1 MNTSHANPTIDVPLA
16 SDEPGTPGS
25 DAADNAARTID
36 AARERAT
43 EALESTRAW
52 IVANPAAAIGLAVGT
67 GFLVG
72 RVARR

>member
-16 SDEPGTPGS
+16 SDDPGAHGS

-43 EALESTRAW
+43 EVLESTRAW
-52 IVANPAAAIGLAVGT
+52 IVANPAAAMGLAVGR